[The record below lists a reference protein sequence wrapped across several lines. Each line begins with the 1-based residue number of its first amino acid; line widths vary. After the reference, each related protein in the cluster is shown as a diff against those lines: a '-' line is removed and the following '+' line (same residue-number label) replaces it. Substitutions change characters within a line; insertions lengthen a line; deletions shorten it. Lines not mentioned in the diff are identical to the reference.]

1 MAGAG
6 LLNPDLHSQL
16 QAAARSEGFLEAAGV
31 DISKAWTDY
40 QEHFRKFE
48 DWIGRGNAGEMH
60 YLVRGQDRR
69 RDPKLV
75 FSEAQSVFCVLLP
88 YRKLPAGQTD
98 PSKGPRYARYLDG
111 EDYHE
116 RVSAKLETA
125 LKKVAQQNPQVPL
138 RWKVCVDTSAVLERS
153 WAALSGL
160 GWIGKNTLLIHPK
173 HGSYTFIGVV
183 LLNQELGQ
191 SPRSLPDYCGNCSRC
206 LHSCPT
212 QALEQS
218 RSLNSRKC
226 ISYWTLEKRGELT
239 LSDEDQAA
247 MGTWVA
253 GCDLCQ
259 EACPFN
265 TKPVRA
271 SLEGA
276 VQSLSGAITTDS
288 WEALMLED
296 ENQYRDRV
304 AQSALSRVK
313 PEMFKRNLMIARKN
327 APQTKNFGDE

>member
-6 LLNPDLHSQL
+6 LLNPELHSQL
-16 QAAARSEGFLEAAGV
+16 QAAALGEGFVEAAGV
-31 DISKAWTDY
+31 DISKAWIEY
-40 QEHFRKFE
+40 QDHLRRYD
-48 DWIGRGNAGEMH
+48 DWIDRGNAAEMH
-60 YLVRGQDRR
+60 YLVRGRERR
-69 RDPKLV
+69 RDPRLV
-75 FSEAQSVFCVLLP
+75 FPEAHSVFCVLLP

-98 PSKGPRYARYLDG
+98 PKKGPRYARYLDG
-111 EDYHE
+111 EDYHD
-116 RVSAKLETA
+116 RISARLEAA
-125 LKKVAQQNPQVPL
+125 LEKVARQNPHLPL

-206 LHSCPT
+206 LQSCPT
-212 QALEQS
+212 QALEES

-226 ISYWTLEKRGELT
+226 ISYWTLEKRGELA
-239 LSDEDQAA
+239 LSDADKSAI
-247 MGTWVA
+247 GTWVA

-271 SLEGA
+271 SLEGGS
-276 VQSLSGAITTDS
+276 QPLTGAIATDS
-288 WEALMLED
+288 WEALLVED
-296 ENQYRDRV
+296 ENQYRERV
-304 AQSALSRVK
+304 ARSALSRVK
-313 PEMFKRNLMIARKN
+313 PEMFKRNLMIAREN
-327 APQTKNFGDE
+327 AKQIKKCDDE